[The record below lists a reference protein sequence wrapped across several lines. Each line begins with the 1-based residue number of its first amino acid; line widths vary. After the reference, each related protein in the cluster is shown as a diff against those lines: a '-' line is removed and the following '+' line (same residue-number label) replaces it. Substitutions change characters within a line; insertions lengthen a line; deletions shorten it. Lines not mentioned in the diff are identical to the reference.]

1 MESLRIAASKGLRE
15 LLADA
20 LSAGFFKV
28 GQIVFRPTSDGFRLC
43 HVDDEARTDLQLFTN
58 AEEAAGIALFDD
70 ANQYRPLKTAPNL
83 KHGWELCVP
92 DLKDLHL
99 ALDLLYP
106 AALGNW
112 RALLLNQTVSSPL
125 RDTVNRQTGMYRITG
140 LITDEEAQ
148 GLIEKLCQPGCL
160 RQIQWPIPSESP
172 HHIPSL
178 KDLEIPLL
186 CTEACCLLIA
196 EARTTVKSRKPQ

>member
-1 MESLRIAASKGLRE
+1 MESLRIAASKGLRD

-20 LSAGFFKV
+20 LSVGFFKV
-28 GQIVFRPTSDGFRLC
+28 GQVVFRPTSDGFRLC
-43 HVDDEARTDLQLFTN
+43 HHEDEGRSDLKVYTD
-58 AEEAAGIALFDD
+58 AEEAAGIALIDD

-83 KHGWELCVP
+83 KHGWELLTP
-92 DLKDLHL
+92 DLKGLHL

-112 RALLLNQTVSSPL
+112 RALLLSDTVSTAL

-148 GLIEKLCQPGCL
+148 GLVEKLCQPGCL
-160 RQIQWPIPSESP
+160 RQIQWPIPSEAP
-172 HHIPSL
+172 HHTPSL
-178 KDLEIPLL
+178 NALEIPLL